1 MSPILICFS
10 SFESERS
17 HDLEHGS
24 SVETIVRMN
33 EDDIDAGVVFLCHCD
48 SAARRSLCICPL
60 MG

>member
-33 EDDIDAGVVFLCHCD
+33 EDDIDAGVVLFFSVTVILQHGAPFV
-48 SAARRSLCICPL
+48 SAL
-60 MG
+60 